1 MTKGPASSQELLF
14 LSFES
19 WSPRFDSNFYTIKM
33 EHKESLSSIPT
44 TSERPEQVPGKH
56 HHPAYYYIINVFRE
70 RQQHSVFRRYSQFQ
84 WLYDELQKS
93 NHTQPSHSDEERI
106 PPMVFP
112 PKTCPWQTQDE
123 DFAQNRL
130 EELREFLTDA
140 LKRPGVASHPA
151 VKQFLLLS

>member
-1 MTKGPASSQELLF
+1 
-14 LSFES
+14 
-19 WSPRFDSNFYTIKM
+19 
-33 EHKESLSSIPT
+33 
-44 TSERPEQVPGKH
+44 
-56 HHPAYYYIINVFRE
+56 
-70 RQQHSVFRRYSQFQ
+70 
-84 WLYDELQKS
+84 
-93 NHTQPSHSDEERI
+93 
-106 PPMVFP
+106 MVFP